1 MNENTQQP
9 NKNRGQVGIGTLI
22 VFIAMVLVAAIAAGV
37 LINTAGLLQT
47 QAESTGEE
55 STAQVSDAINVITEV
70 GEVGV
75 NEDGETDRIDELRL
89 GVQPAA
95 GANEINLAELSVQ
108 YVSDDNFSNFIV
120 ANDESAML
128 DAAVDDEADPSEF
141 NEEELFVEDSVDEP
155 DGPLTFEDGI
165 RAEGD
170 SSPADVNPQAYNSTL
185 VNDEEHR
192 YGVEVVTAEQEN
204 DLVMTDNSDR
214 YELIM
219 NTSGDDFTYN
229 DLDRIDVDGEE
240 SDITNSHIGELSEG
254 SEVQLTITTEVGSQ
268 TVAFMQ
274 VPDSLVGEEEGDT
287 VGL

>member
-9 NKNRGQVGIGTLI
+9 NSNRGQVGIGTLI

-75 NEDGETDRIDELRL
+75 NEDGETDRMDEVRL

-95 GANEINLAELSVQ
+95 GANDINLAELSVQ
-108 YVSDDNFSNFIV
+108 YVSDDDFTNFIV
-120 ANDESAML
+120 ANDESEML
-128 DAAVDDEADPSEF
+128 DAAVEEGTLTESDLFEEDNIEEA
-141 NEEELFVEDSVDEP
+141 
-155 DGPLTFEDGI
+155 DGPLTFEDGL

-170 SSPADVNPQAYNSTL
+170 STPADVNPQAYNSTL
-185 VNDEEHR
+185 INDEEHR

-214 YELIM
+214 YELIF
-219 NTSGDDFTYN
+219 NTSGEEFNYE
-229 DLDRIDVDGEE
+229 DLAAIDEIGEGE
-240 SDITNSHIGELSEG
+240 DSEVTGNHTGELSEG
-254 SEVQLTITTEVGSQ
+254 SDVQMTITTEVGSQ

-287 VGL
+287 VSL